1 MTVKLYDLKPY
12 DRTFKATVQ
21 TCTNA
26 GRSDA
31 VLFAV
36 TLDQTLFFPEE
47 GGQSCDTGL
56 LTPQLSNANK
66 PTISVIDVQ
75 LKGDEIVHY
84 CDRPIEPGSA
94 VTGKIDWAHRFDNMQ
109 QHTGEHIISG
119 LVNKHFGFN
128 NVGFHLSNETV
139 TMDYD
144 HELTPE
150 QINRLEMLANEA
162 IWNNCPVTA
171 WYPSPDELAS
181 LSYRSKID
189 LDAGVRLVRI
199 DGVDLCACCAPHVST
214 TAQVGLL
221 KITDYRRYKGGM
233 RLWIKCGGRALAD
246 YRMLHD
252 QAGALSEEF
261 SSPRDAL
268 FEPVQKIKQDLESA
282 KSELT
287 KAHASL
293 LQNRIKSIP
302 DDKPHIILLEP
313 EIDDTKALRD
323 ALNELA
329 EKRGGYCAAFYGRQD
344 QTWRYLCAGTGSDCR
359 IWNEELKKAFPVRG
373 GGREGM
379 VQGSVE
385 ADEAALSAWFA
396 TLYTS

>member
-150 QINRLEMLANEA
+150 QINRLEMLLCITAA
-162 IWNNCPVTA
+162 KLIWM
-171 WYPSPDELAS
+171 
-181 LSYRSKID
+181 
-189 LDAGVRLVRI
+189 
-199 DGVDLCACCAPHVST
+199 
-214 TAQVGLL
+214 QV
-221 KITDYRRYKGGM
+221 Y
-233 RLWIKCGGRALAD
+233 
-246 YRMLHD
+246 
-252 QAGALSEEF
+252 ALSE
-261 SSPRDAL
+261 STAL
-268 FEPVQKIKQDLESA
+268 I
-282 KSELT
+282 
-287 KAHASL
+287 
-293 LQNRIKSIP
+293 
-302 DDKPHIILLEP
+302 
-313 EIDDTKALRD
+313 
-323 ALNELA
+323 
-329 EKRGGYCAAFYGRQD
+329 CAPA
-344 QTWRYLCAGTGSDCR
+344 
-359 IWNEELKKAFPVRG
+359 VR
-373 GGREGM
+373 RM
-379 VQGSVE
+379 
-385 ADEAALSAWFA
+385 
-396 TLYTS
+396 

>member
-1 MTVKLYDLKPY
+1 M
-12 DRTFKATVQ
+12 
-21 TCTNA
+21 
-26 GRSDA
+26 
-31 VLFAV
+31 
-36 TLDQTLFFPEE
+36 
-47 GGQSCDTGL
+47 
-56 LTPQLSNANK
+56 
-66 PTISVIDVQ
+66 Q

-150 QINRLEMLANEA
+150 QIDRLEMLANEA

-181 LSYRSKID
+181 LHYRSKID

-268 FEPVQKIKQDLESA
+268 LEPVQKIKQDLESA
-282 KSELT
+282 KSELA

-293 LQNRIKSIP
+293 LQNTIKSIP
-302 DDKPHIILLEP
+302 DDQPHIILLEP
-313 EIDDTKALRD
+313 EIGDTKALRD
-323 ALNELA
+323 ALHELA